1 MFLCYSL
8 LTTPA
13 SDPKAAETPTACQSS
28 LLLGEQGGRRINH
41 AFMEVEVSLSV
52 FLHLPSALPATPTM
66 HSRTFPVYRQ

>member
-13 SDPKAAETPTACQSS
+13 SDPKAAETPTACQS